1 VLPTDGATG
10 DSGAMTLLQPDLL
23 RRLADEFPD
32 GVAWRNLDDRS
43 ELTLQQWHRR
53 SNELA
58 RGLLGLGLARGDR
71 VALLIGPDEPFEWL
85 VSYMAIHKAGAVAV
99 PLLSRLGPAELD
111 RVLRHAEPRLLLCSG
126 APGGLRAPAPIVVST
141 RPDGSVAWS
150 ELLSGDDAELDQA
163 IGPDDVADIMYTSG
177 TTGEPKGVVTRHGG
191 LATIDRVPS
200 AWLGLGFLTSS
211 PFATTSGSLL
221 ICGPMRGGLAGWT
234 LPRFDPEHWMRAVER
249 DRPVAAFLVP
259 AMVELIVAA
268 PRFEASD
275 LSSLAVVNIGSAPIA
290 SATLRRFGAGLPNA
304 DVLCGY
310 GMTEFG
316 AVTAMPMGDR
326 GRHQGSVGLP
336 LPGVEVRVLG
346 EDGSPLPTGDAG
358 QIAIGGSRTRRTYYK
373 DEAGSRDT
381 WEDGWLLSGDLG
393 YLDGDGHLWI
403 VGRQKEMII
412 RGGHNVVPGEVEAAL
427 FEHPAVAEAAV
438 AGVPHD
444 VLGEDVVAWVV
455 LRQDTPLDE
464 LRAFLLARLAD
475 FKVPRRITVVD
486 ALPRNESGK
495 VLKSQL
501 VSGEG
506 PRSGV

>member
-1 VLPTDGATG
+1 
-10 DSGAMTLLQPDLL
+10 MTFLQPDLL
-23 RRLADEFPD
+23 RRLSEEFPD
-32 GVAWRNLDDRS
+32 GAAWRNLDDGT
-43 ELTLQQWHRR
+43 ELSLRQWHRR
-53 SNELA
+53 SNDLA
-58 RGLLGLGLARGDR
+58 RGLLRWGLARGER
-71 VALLIGPDEPFEWL
+71 VALLIGADEPFEWL

-99 PLLSRLGPAELD
+99 PLLPRIGPAELA

-126 APGGLRAPAPIVVST
+126 VPGGLPAPTPTVVST
-141 RPDGSVAWS
+141 GPDGPVAWS
-150 ELLSGDDAELDQA
+150 DLFSGDDEELEQA

-177 TTGEPKGVVTRHGG
+177 TTGDPKGVVTRHGG
-191 LATIDRVPS
+191 LATIDRIPS

-221 ICGPMRGGLAGWT
+221 ICGPMRGGLTGWT
-234 LPRFDPEHWMRAVER
+234 LPRFDPERWIGLVER

-290 SATLRRFGAGLPNA
+290 AATLRRFGAGLPDA

-316 AVTAMPMGDR
+316 AVTAMPIGDG

-336 LPGVEVRVLG
+336 LPGVEVVIRG
-346 EDGSPLPTGDAG
+346 DDGAVAPTGEAG
-358 QIAIGGSRTRRTYYK
+358 QIAIGGSRTRRAYYK
-373 DEAGSRDT
+373 DPGASHAT
-381 WEDGWLLSGDLG
+381 WQDGWLLSGDLG
-393 YLDGDGHLWI
+393 YLDDDGYLWI

-427 FEHPAVAEAAV
+427 FEHPAVSEAAV
-438 AGVPHD
+438 AGVPHE
-444 VLGEDVVAWVV
+444 VLGEDVAAWVV
-455 LRQDTPLDE
+455 LRQDTSADE
-464 LRAFLLARLAD
+464 LRTFLLARLSD

-506 PRSGV
+506 PRS